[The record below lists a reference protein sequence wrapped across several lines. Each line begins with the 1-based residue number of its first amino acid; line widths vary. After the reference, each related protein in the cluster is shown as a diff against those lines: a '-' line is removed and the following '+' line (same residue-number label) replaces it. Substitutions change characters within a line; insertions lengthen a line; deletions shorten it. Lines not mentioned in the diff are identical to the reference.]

1 MALVNIDT
9 ALRDAVRII
18 SKCPENSG
26 VELLSY
32 KRNRTV
38 ALIRLSDS
46 TIHIRENGYIVE
58 ESDIDMSELQ
68 KKLKTI
74 IKREFPRSRKVRFF
88 KFSSP
93 DELIRIRQKI

>member
-9 ALRDAVRII
+9 ALRDAVKIMHTR
-18 SKCPENSG
+18 PENGG

-38 ALIRLSDS
+38 ALIRSSNS
-46 TIHIRENGYIVE
+46 TIRIQENGYVIE
-58 ESDIDMSELQ
+58 DIEIAMSELS
-68 KKLKTI
+68 KKLKAI
-74 IKREFPRSRKVRFF
+74 IKREFPRSRKIRFF

-93 DELIRIRQKI
+93 EELNRIRQKI